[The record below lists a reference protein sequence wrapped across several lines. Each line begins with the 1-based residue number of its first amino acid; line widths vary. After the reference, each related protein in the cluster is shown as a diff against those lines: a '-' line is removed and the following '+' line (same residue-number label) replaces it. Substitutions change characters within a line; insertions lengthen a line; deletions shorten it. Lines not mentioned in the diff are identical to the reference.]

1 MTLHIN
7 LPDELQE
14 KLNRRALENGYKDA
28 QEYAE
33 ALLRADI
40 EDEEE
45 FLPEDVEE
53 LLLERLQNPG
63 ERLEFNEAFKE
74 QFRAEVLRQRQ
85 QNGPKQ

>member
-74 QFRAEVLRQRQ
+74 QFRAEVLRRRQ

>member
-14 KLNRRALENGYKDA
+14 KLNRRAVESGYQDA

-33 ALLRADI
+33 ALLRADV
-40 EDEEE
+40 EEN

-53 LLLERLQNPG
+53 LLLERLADSRPG
-63 ERLEFNEAFKE
+63 IELTPEYVAKFK
-74 QFRAEVLRQRQ
+74 AEVEQRRREA
-85 QNGPKQ
+85 K